1 MAPSKK
7 RLTQMLTIKEAADR
21 LGENSQTVK
30 GWRRRGL
37 FPGAK
42 LVDTPRGPIWQ
53 IPLTAVENFE
63 RPALGRPK
71 GTKA

>member
-1 MAPSKK
+1 
-7 RLTQMLTIKEAADR
+7 MLTIKEAADR
-21 LGENSQTVK
+21 LGENVMTVK

-37 FPGAK
+37 FSGAH

-53 IPLTAVENFE
+53 IPESDVDAFQ

-71 GTKA
+71 GSKKK